1 MGDFEKRS
9 NYNKDAGVVQV
20 KIGFEKPVLEVELNE
35 MQEIQR
41 QRVKD
46 VIQAVVPNGVLQG
59 GTYTYS
65 SGIFKIQEVTAI
77 IEGEVIYIPSLQ
89 ISAGNDDVIYIRVWE
104 KEVTAT
110 TVMKAYGN
118 EQGEV
123 IPNYI
128 VDSRV
133 GQETSR
139 RIVLAYDLVK
149 STELDGVYLKLGKI
163 KSGKFE
169 KEVKEIFKI
178 DENKI
183 TVGKTQP
190 DSGWWFEEID

>member
-1 MGDFEKRS
+1 MADFEKRS

-46 VIQAVVPNGVLQG
+46 VVQAVVPNGVLHG

-65 SGIFKIQEVTAI
+65 NGIFKIQEVTAI
-77 IEGEVIYIPSLQ
+77 IEGEIIYIPSLQ
-89 ISAGNDDVIYIRVWE
+89 ISAGNDDIIYIKVWE
-104 KEVTAT
+104 KEITAT

-149 STELDGVYLKLGKI
+149 STESDGVYLKLGKI

-178 DENKI
+178 DELI
-183 TVGKTQP
+183 TR
-190 DSGWWFEEID
+190 EEVEGMFIEI

>member
-1 MGDFEKRS
+1 VSDFEKRS

-46 VIQAVVPNGVLQG
+46 VIQAVVPNGVLHG

-65 SGIFKIQEVTAI
+65 NGIFKIQEVTAI
-77 IEGEVIYIPSLQ
+77 IEGEIVYIPSLQ
-89 ISAGNDDVIYIRVWE
+89 ISAENDDIIYIKVWE
-104 KEVTAT
+104 KEITAT

-149 STELDGVYLKLGKI
+149 STESDGAYLKLGKI

-178 DENKI
+178 DELI
-183 TVGKTQP
+183 TR
-190 DSGWWFEEID
+190 EEIEGMFIEI

>member
-1 MGDFEKRS
+1 MADFEKRS

-46 VIQAVVPNGVLQG
+46 VIQAVVPNSVLHG

-65 SGIFKIQEVTAI
+65 NGIFKIQEVTAI
-77 IEGEVIYIPSLQ
+77 IEGEIIYIPSLQ
-89 ISAGNDDVIYIRVWE
+89 ISAGNDDIIYIKVWE
-104 KEVTAT
+104 KEITAT

-149 STELDGVYLKLGKI
+149 STESDGVYLKLGKI

-178 DENKI
+178 DELI
-183 TVGKTQP
+183 TR
-190 DSGWWFEEID
+190 EEVEGMFIEI

>member
-1 MGDFEKRS
+1 MSDFEKRS

-46 VIQAVVPNGVLQG
+46 VIQAVVPNGVLHG

-65 SGIFKIQEVTAI
+65 NGIFKIQEVTVI
-77 IEGEVIYIPSLQ
+77 IEGEIIYIPSLQ
-89 ISAGNDDVIYIRVWE
+89 ISAENDDIIYIKVWE
-104 KEVTAT
+104 KEITAT

-149 STELDGVYLKLGKI
+149 STESDGAYLKLGKI

-178 DENKI
+178 DELI
-183 TVGKTQP
+183 TR
-190 DSGWWFEEID
+190 EEVEGMFIEI

>member
-1 MGDFEKRS
+1 MSDFEKRS

-46 VIQAVVPNGVLQG
+46 VIQAVVPNGVLHG

-65 SGIFKIQEVTAI
+65 NGIFKIQEVTAI
-77 IEGEVIYIPSLQ
+77 IEGEIIYIPSLQ
-89 ISAGNDDVIYIRVWE
+89 ISAENDDIIYIKVWE
-104 KEVTAT
+104 KEITAT

-178 DENKI
+178 DELI
-183 TVGKTQP
+183 TR
-190 DSGWWFEEID
+190 EEVEGMFIEI

>member
-1 MGDFEKRS
+1 MSDFEKRS

-46 VIQAVVPNGVLQG
+46 VIQAVVPNGVLHG

-65 SGIFKIQEVTAI
+65 NGIFKIQEVTAI
-77 IEGEVIYIPSLQ
+77 IEGEIIYIPSLQ
-89 ISAGNDDVIYIRVWE
+89 ISAGNDDIIYIKVWE
-104 KEVTAT
+104 KEITAT

-149 STELDGVYLKLGKI
+149 STESDGVYLKLGKI

-178 DENKI
+178 DELI
-183 TVGKTQP
+183 TR
-190 DSGWWFEEID
+190 EEIEEMFIEI

>member
-1 MGDFEKRS
+1 VADFEKRS

-46 VIQAVVPNGVLQG
+46 VIQAVVPNGVLHG

-65 SGIFKIQEVTAI
+65 NGIFKIQEVTAI
-77 IEGEVIYIPSLQ
+77 IEGEIIYIPNLQ
-89 ISAGNDDVIYIRVWE
+89 ISAGNDDIIYIKVWE
-104 KEVTAT
+104 KEITAT

-149 STELDGVYLKLGKI
+149 STESDGVYLKLGKI

-178 DENKI
+178 DELI
-183 TVGKTQP
+183 TR
-190 DSGWWFEEID
+190 EEVEGMFIEI

>member
-1 MGDFEKRS
+1 MADFEKRS

-46 VIQAVVPNGVLQG
+46 VIQAVVPNGVLHG

-65 SGIFKIQEVTAI
+65 NGIFKIQEVTVI
-77 IEGEVIYIPSLQ
+77 IEGEIIYIPSLQ
-89 ISAGNDDVIYIRVWE
+89 ISAENDDIIYIKVWE
-104 KEVTAT
+104 KEITAT

-149 STELDGVYLKLGKI
+149 STESDGVYLKLGKI

-178 DENKI
+178 DELI
-183 TVGKTQP
+183 TR
-190 DSGWWFEEID
+190 EEVEGMFIEI

>member
-1 MGDFEKRS
+1 MADFEKRS

-46 VIQAVVPNGVLQG
+46 VIQAVVPNGVLHG

-65 SGIFKIQEVTAI
+65 NGIFKIQEVTAI
-77 IEGEVIYIPSLQ
+77 IEGEIIYIPSLQ
-89 ISAGNDDVIYIRVWE
+89 ISAGNDDIIYIKVWE

-149 STELDGVYLKLGKI
+149 STESDGVYLKLGKI

-178 DENKI
+178 DELI
-183 TVGKTQP
+183 TR
-190 DSGWWFEEID
+190 EEVEGMFIEI

>member
-1 MGDFEKRS
+1 MSDFEKRS

-46 VIQAVVPNGVLQG
+46 VIQAVVPNSVLHG

-65 SGIFKIQEVTAI
+65 NGIFKIQEVTVI
-77 IEGEVIYIPSLQ
+77 IEGEIIYIPSLQ
-89 ISAGNDDVIYIRVWE
+89 ISAENDDIIYIKVWE
-104 KEVTAT
+104 KEITAT

-178 DENKI
+178 DELI
-183 TVGKTQP
+183 TR
-190 DSGWWFEEID
+190 EEVEGMFIEI

>member
-1 MGDFEKRS
+1 MADFEKRS

-46 VIQAVVPNGVLQG
+46 VIQAVVPNGVLHG

-65 SGIFKIQEVTAI
+65 NGIFKIQEVTAI
-77 IEGEVIYIPSLQ
+77 IEGEIIYIPSLQ
-89 ISAGNDDVIYIRVWE
+89 ISAENDDIIYIKVWE
-104 KEVTAT
+104 KEITAT

-149 STELDGVYLKLGKI
+149 STESDGVYLKLGKI
-163 KSGKFE
+163 KNGKFE

-178 DENKI
+178 DELI
-183 TVGKTQP
+183 TR
-190 DSGWWFEEID
+190 EEVEGMFIEI

>member
-1 MGDFEKRS
+1 MSDFEKRS

-46 VIQAVVPNGVLQG
+46 VIQAVVPNGVLHG

-65 SGIFKIQEVTAI
+65 NGIFKIQEVTAI
-77 IEGEVIYIPSLQ
+77 IEGEIIYIPSLQ
-89 ISAGNDDVIYIRVWE
+89 ISAGNDDIIYIKVWE
-104 KEVTAT
+104 KEITAT

-149 STELDGVYLKLGKI
+149 STESDGAYLKLGKI
-163 KSGKFE
+163 KSGEFE

-178 DENKI
+178 DELI
-183 TVGKTQP
+183 TR
-190 DSGWWFEEID
+190 EEVEGMFIEI

>member
-1 MGDFEKRS
+1 MSDFEKRS

-46 VIQAVVPNGVLQG
+46 VIQAVVPNGVLHG

-65 SGIFKIQEVTAI
+65 NGIFKIQEVTAI
-77 IEGEVIYIPSLQ
+77 IEGEIIYIPSLQ
-89 ISAGNDDVIYIRVWE
+89 ISAGNDDIIYIKVWE
-104 KEVTAT
+104 KEITAT

-178 DENKI
+178 DELI
-183 TVGKTQP
+183 TR
-190 DSGWWFEEID
+190 EEVEGMFIEI

>member
-1 MGDFEKRS
+1 MADFEKRS

-46 VIQAVVPNGVLQG
+46 VIQAVVPNGVLHG

-65 SGIFKIQEVTAI
+65 NGIFKIQEVTAI
-77 IEGEVIYIPSLQ
+77 IEGEIIYIPSLQ
-89 ISAGNDDVIYIRVWE
+89 ISAENDDIIYIKVWE
-104 KEVTAT
+104 KEITAT
-110 TVMKAYGN
+110 TVMRAYGN

-149 STELDGVYLKLGKI
+149 STESDGVYLKLGKI

-178 DENKI
+178 DELI
-183 TVGKTQP
+183 TR
-190 DSGWWFEEID
+190 EEVEGMFIEI

>member
-1 MGDFEKRS
+1 MADFEKRS

-46 VIQAVVPNGVLQG
+46 VIQAVVPNGVLHG

-65 SGIFKIQEVTAI
+65 NGIFKIQEVTAI
-77 IEGEVIYIPSLQ
+77 IEGEIIYIPNLQ
-89 ISAGNDDVIYIRVWE
+89 ISAGNDDIIYIKVWE
-104 KEVTAT
+104 KEITAT
-110 TVMKAYGN
+110 TVMRAYGN

-149 STELDGVYLKLGKI
+149 STESDGVYLKLGKI

-178 DENKI
+178 DELI
-183 TVGKTQP
+183 TR
-190 DSGWWFEEID
+190 EEVEGMFIEI

>member
-1 MGDFEKRS
+1 MSDFEKRS

-46 VIQAVVPNGVLQG
+46 VIQAVVPNGVLHG

-65 SGIFKIQEVTAI
+65 NGIFKIQEVTAI
-77 IEGEVIYIPSLQ
+77 IEGEIIYIPSLQ
-89 ISAGNDDVIYIRVWE
+89 ISAENDDMIYIRVWE
-104 KEVTAT
+104 KEITAT

-163 KSGKFE
+163 KSGEFE

-178 DENKI
+178 DELI
-183 TVGKTQP
+183 TR
-190 DSGWWFEEID
+190 EEIEEMFIEI

>member
-1 MGDFEKRS
+1 MSDFEKRS

-46 VIQAVVPNGVLQG
+46 VIQAVVPNGVLHG

-65 SGIFKIQEVTAI
+65 NGIFKIQEVTAI
-77 IEGEVIYIPSLQ
+77 IEGEIIYIPSLQ
-89 ISAGNDDVIYIRVWE
+89 ISAGNDDIIYIRVWE
-104 KEVTAT
+104 KEITAT

-149 STELDGVYLKLGKI
+149 STESDGAYLKLGKI

-178 DENKI
+178 DELI
-183 TVGKTQP
+183 TR
-190 DSGWWFEEID
+190 EEVEGMFIEI

>member
-1 MGDFEKRS
+1 MADFEKRS

-46 VIQAVVPNGVLQG
+46 VIQAVVPNSVLHG

-65 SGIFKIQEVTAI
+65 NGIFKIQEVTAI
-77 IEGEVIYIPSLQ
+77 IEGEIIYIPSLQ
-89 ISAGNDDVIYIRVWE
+89 ISAENDDIIYIKVWE
-104 KEVTAT
+104 KEITAT

-149 STELDGVYLKLGKI
+149 STESDGVYLKLGKI

-178 DENKI
+178 DELI
-183 TVGKTQP
+183 TR
-190 DSGWWFEEID
+190 EEVEGMFIEI

>member
-1 MGDFEKRS
+1 MSDFEKRS

-46 VIQAVVPNGVLQG
+46 VIQAVVPNGVLHG

-65 SGIFKIQEVTAI
+65 NGIFKIQEVTAI
-77 IEGEVIYIPSLQ
+77 IEGEIVYIPSLQ
-89 ISAGNDDVIYIRVWE
+89 ISAENDDIIYIKVWE
-104 KEVTAT
+104 KEITAT

-149 STELDGVYLKLGKI
+149 STESDGAYLKLGKI

-178 DENKI
+178 DELI
-183 TVGKTQP
+183 TR
-190 DSGWWFEEID
+190 EEIEGMFIEI

>member
-1 MGDFEKRS
+1 MSDFEKRS

-46 VIQAVVPNGVLQG
+46 VIQAVVPNSVLHG

-65 SGIFKIQEVTAI
+65 NGIFKIQEVTAI
-77 IEGEVIYIPSLQ
+77 IEGEIVYIPSLQ
-89 ISAGNDDVIYIRVWE
+89 ISAGNDDIIYIRVWE
-104 KEVTAT
+104 KEITAT

-149 STELDGVYLKLGKI
+149 STESDGVYLKLGKI

-178 DENKI
+178 DELI
-183 TVGKTQP
+183 TR
-190 DSGWWFEEID
+190 EEIEGMFIEI

>member
-46 VIQAVVPNGVLQG
+46 VIQAVVPNGVLHG

-65 SGIFKIQEVTAI
+65 NGIFKIQEVTAI
-77 IEGEVIYIPSLQ
+77 IEGEIVYIPSLQ
-89 ISAGNDDVIYIRVWE
+89 ISAGNDDIIYIRVWE

-163 KSGKFE
+163 ESGKFE

-178 DENKI
+178 DELI
-183 TVGKTQP
+183 TR
-190 DSGWWFEEID
+190 EEVEGMFIEI

>member
-1 MGDFEKRS
+1 VADFEKRS

-46 VIQAVVPNGVLQG
+46 VIQAVVPNGVLHG

-65 SGIFKIQEVTAI
+65 NGIFKIQEVTVI
-77 IEGEVIYIPSLQ
+77 IEGEIIYIPSLQ
-89 ISAGNDDVIYIRVWE
+89 ISAENDDIIYIKVWE
-104 KEVTAT
+104 KEITAT

-149 STELDGVYLKLGKI
+149 STESDGVYLKLGKI

-178 DENKI
+178 DELI
-183 TVGKTQP
+183 TR
-190 DSGWWFEEID
+190 EEIEGMFIEI

>member
-1 MGDFEKRS
+1 MADFEKRS

-41 QRVKD
+41 QRVKE
-46 VIQAVVPNGVLQG
+46 VIQAVIPNSVLQG

-65 SGIFKIQEVTAI
+65 SGVFKIQEVTAI
-77 IEGEVIYIPSLQ
+77 IEGEIIYIPNLQ
-89 ISAGNDDVIYIRVWE
+89 ISAGNDDIIYIKVWE
-104 KEVTAT
+104 KEITAT

-149 STELDGVYLKLGKI
+149 STESDGVYLKLGKI

-178 DENKI
+178 DELI
-183 TVGKTQP
+183 TR
-190 DSGWWFEEID
+190 EEVEGMFIEI

>member
-1 MGDFEKRS
+1 MSDFEKRS

-46 VIQAVVPNGVLQG
+46 VIQAVVPNGVLHG

-65 SGIFKIQEVTAI
+65 NGIFKIQEVTAI
-77 IEGEVIYIPSLQ
+77 IEGEIIYIPNLQ
-89 ISAGNDDVIYIRVWE
+89 ISAGNDDIIYIKVWE
-104 KEVTAT
+104 KEITAT

-149 STELDGVYLKLGKI
+149 STESDGVYLKLGKI

-178 DENKI
+178 DELI
-183 TVGKTQP
+183 TR
-190 DSGWWFEEID
+190 EEVEGMFIEI

>member
-1 MGDFEKRS
+1 MSDFEKRS

-46 VIQAVVPNGVLQG
+46 VIQAVVPNGVLHG

-65 SGIFKIQEVTAI
+65 NGIFKIQEVTAI
-77 IEGEVIYIPSLQ
+77 IEGEIIYIPSLQ
-89 ISAGNDDVIYIRVWE
+89 ISAGNDDIIYIRVWE
-104 KEVTAT
+104 KEITAT

-149 STELDGVYLKLGKI
+149 STESDGVYLKLGKI

-178 DENKI
+178 DELI
-183 TVGKTQP
+183 TR
-190 DSGWWFEEID
+190 EEIEEMFIEI

>member
-1 MGDFEKRS
+1 VSDFEKRS

-46 VIQAVVPNGVLQG
+46 VIQAVVPNGVLHG

-65 SGIFKIQEVTAI
+65 NGIFKIQEVTVI
-77 IEGEVIYIPSLQ
+77 IEGEIIYIPSLQ
-89 ISAGNDDVIYIRVWE
+89 ISAENDDIIYIKVWE

-149 STELDGVYLKLGKI
+149 STESDGAYLKLGKI

-178 DENKI
+178 DELI
-183 TVGKTQP
+183 TR
-190 DSGWWFEEID
+190 EEVEGMFIEI

>member
-46 VIQAVVPNGVLQG
+46 VIQAVVPNSVLHG

-65 SGIFKIQEVTAI
+65 NGIFKIQEVTAI
-77 IEGEVIYIPSLQ
+77 IEGEIIYIPNLQ
-89 ISAGNDDVIYIRVWE
+89 ISAGNDDIIYIKVWE
-104 KEVTAT
+104 KEITAT

-149 STELDGVYLKLGKI
+149 STELDGAYLKLGKI

-178 DENKI
+178 DELI
-183 TVGKTQP
+183 TR
-190 DSGWWFEEID
+190 EEIEGMFIEI

>member
-1 MGDFEKRS
+1 MSDFEKRS

-46 VIQAVVPNGVLQG
+46 VIQAVVPNGVLHG

-65 SGIFKIQEVTAI
+65 NGIFKIQEVTAI
-77 IEGEVIYIPSLQ
+77 IEGEIIYIPSLQ
-89 ISAGNDDVIYIRVWE
+89 ISAGNDDIIYIKVWE
-104 KEVTAT
+104 KEITAT

-178 DENKI
+178 DGLI
-183 TVGKTQP
+183 TR
-190 DSGWWFEEID
+190 EEIEGMFIEI

>member
-46 VIQAVVPNGVLQG
+46 VIQAVVPNGVLHG

-65 SGIFKIQEVTAI
+65 NGIFKIQEVTAI
-77 IEGEVIYIPSLQ
+77 IEGEIIYIPSLQ
-89 ISAGNDDVIYIRVWE
+89 ISAGNDDIIYIKVWE

-118 EQGEV
+118 EQGEA

-149 STELDGVYLKLGKI
+149 STESDGVYLKLGKI

-178 DENKI
+178 DELI
-183 TVGKTQP
+183 TR
-190 DSGWWFEEID
+190 EEVEGMFIEI

>member
-1 MGDFEKRS
+1 MADFEKRS

-46 VIQAVVPNGVLQG
+46 VIQAVVPNGVLHG

-65 SGIFKIQEVTAI
+65 NGIFKIQEVTVI
-77 IEGEVIYIPSLQ
+77 IEGEIIYIPSLQ
-89 ISAGNDDVIYIRVWE
+89 ISAENDDIIYIKVWE
-104 KEVTAT
+104 KEITAT

-149 STELDGVYLKLGKI
+149 STESDGAYLKLGKI

-178 DENKI
+178 DELI
-183 TVGKTQP
+183 TR
-190 DSGWWFEEID
+190 EEVEGMFIEI

>member
-1 MGDFEKRS
+1 VADFEKRS

-46 VIQAVVPNGVLQG
+46 VIQAVVPNSVLHG

-65 SGIFKIQEVTAI
+65 NGIFKIQEVTAI
-77 IEGEVIYIPSLQ
+77 IEGEIIYIPSLQ
-89 ISAGNDDVIYIRVWE
+89 ISAGNDDIIYIKVWE

-149 STELDGVYLKLGKI
+149 STESDGLYLKLGKI

-178 DENKI
+178 DELI
-183 TVGKTQP
+183 TR
-190 DSGWWFEEID
+190 EEVEGMFIEI

>member
-1 MGDFEKRS
+1 VGDFEKRS

-46 VIQAVVPNGVLQG
+46 VIQAVVPNGVLHG

-65 SGIFKIQEVTAI
+65 NGIFKIQEVTAI
-77 IEGEVIYIPSLQ
+77 IEGEIIYIPSLQ
-89 ISAGNDDVIYIRVWE
+89 ISAENDDIIYIRVWE
-104 KEVTAT
+104 KEITAT
-110 TVMKAYGN
+110 TVMRAYGN

-139 RIVLAYDLVK
+139 RIVLAYDLAK

-178 DENKI
+178 DELI
-183 TVGKTQP
+183 TR
-190 DSGWWFEEID
+190 EEVEGMFIEI

>member
-1 MGDFEKRS
+1 MSDFEKRS

-46 VIQAVVPNGVLQG
+46 VIQAVVPNSVLHG

-77 IEGEVIYIPSLQ
+77 IEGEIIYIPSLQ
-89 ISAGNDDVIYIRVWE
+89 ISAGNDDIIYIKVWE
-104 KEVTAT
+104 KEITAT

-178 DENKI
+178 DELI
-183 TVGKTQP
+183 TR
-190 DSGWWFEEID
+190 EEIEEMFIEI

>member
-1 MGDFEKRS
+1 MADFEKRS

-46 VIQAVVPNGVLQG
+46 VIQAVVPNGVLHG

-65 SGIFKIQEVTAI
+65 NGIFKIQEVTAI
-77 IEGEVIYIPSLQ
+77 VEGEIIYIPSLQ
-89 ISAGNDDVIYIRVWE
+89 ISAENDDIIYIKVWE
-104 KEVTAT
+104 KEITAT

-149 STELDGVYLKLGKI
+149 STESDGVYLKLGKI

-178 DENKI
+178 DELI
-183 TVGKTQP
+183 TR
-190 DSGWWFEEID
+190 EEIEGMFIEI

>member
-46 VIQAVVPNGVLQG
+46 VIQAVVPNGVLHG

-65 SGIFKIQEVTAI
+65 NGIFKIQEVTAI
-77 IEGEVIYIPSLQ
+77 IEGEIIYIPSLQ
-89 ISAGNDDVIYIRVWE
+89 ISAGNDDIIYIKVWE
-104 KEVTAT
+104 KEITAT

-178 DENKI
+178 DELI
-183 TVGKTQP
+183 TR
-190 DSGWWFEEID
+190 EEVEGMFIEI

>member
-1 MGDFEKRS
+1 MSDFEKRS

-46 VIQAVVPNGVLQG
+46 VIQAVVPNGVLHG

-65 SGIFKIQEVTAI
+65 NGIFKIQEVTAI
-77 IEGEVIYIPSLQ
+77 IEGEIIYIPNLQ
-89 ISAGNDDVIYIRVWE
+89 ISAGNDDIIYIKVWE
-104 KEVTAT
+104 KEITAT

-149 STELDGVYLKLGKI
+149 STESDGVYLKLGKI

-178 DENKI
+178 DELI
-183 TVGKTQP
+183 TR
-190 DSGWWFEEID
+190 EEIEGMFIEI

>member
-1 MGDFEKRS
+1 MADFEKRS

-46 VIQAVVPNGVLQG
+46 VIQAVVPNGVLHG

-65 SGIFKIQEVTAI
+65 NGIFKIQEVTAI
-77 IEGEVIYIPSLQ
+77 IEGEIIYIPNLQ
-89 ISAGNDDVIYIRVWE
+89 ISAGNDDIIYIKVWE
-104 KEVTAT
+104 KEITAT

-149 STELDGVYLKLGKI
+149 STESDGVYLKLGKI

-178 DENKI
+178 DELI
-183 TVGKTQP
+183 TR
-190 DSGWWFEEID
+190 EEVEGMFIEI

>member
-46 VIQAVVPNGVLQG
+46 VIQAVVPNGVLHG

-65 SGIFKIQEVTAI
+65 NGIFKIQEVTAI
-77 IEGEVIYIPSLQ
+77 IEGEIIYIPSLQ
-89 ISAGNDDVIYIRVWE
+89 ISAENDDIIYIRVWE
-104 KEVTAT
+104 KEITAT
-110 TVMKAYGN
+110 TVMRAYGN

-128 VDSRV
+128 VDRRV

-163 KSGKFE
+163 KGGKFE

-178 DENKI
+178 DELI
-183 TVGKTQP
+183 TR
-190 DSGWWFEEID
+190 EEVEGMFIEI

>member
-1 MGDFEKRS
+1 MSDFEKRS

-46 VIQAVVPNGVLQG
+46 VIQAVVPNSVLHG

-65 SGIFKIQEVTAI
+65 NGIFKIQEVTAI
-77 IEGEVIYIPSLQ
+77 IEGEIIYIPNLQ
-89 ISAGNDDVIYIRVWE
+89 ISAGNDDIIYIKVWE
-104 KEVTAT
+104 KEITAT

-149 STELDGVYLKLGKI
+149 STESDGVYLKLGKI
-163 KSGKFE
+163 KSGEFE

-178 DENKI
+178 DELI
-183 TVGKTQP
+183 TR
-190 DSGWWFEEID
+190 EEVEGMFIEI

>member
-1 MGDFEKRS
+1 MADFEKRS

-46 VIQAVVPNGVLQG
+46 VIQAVVPNGVLHG

-65 SGIFKIQEVTAI
+65 NGIFKIQEVTAI
-77 IEGEVIYIPSLQ
+77 IEGEIIYIPSLQ
-89 ISAGNDDVIYIRVWE
+89 ISAGNDDIIYIKVWE
-104 KEVTAT
+104 KEITAT
-110 TVMKAYGN
+110 TVMRAYGN

-178 DENKI
+178 DELI
-183 TVGKTQP
+183 TR
-190 DSGWWFEEID
+190 EEIEGMFIEI